1 MLAPVLSLHD
11 VLSVIGQNQSG
22 APGQMR
28 ARISLKQRA
37 DGDISNA
44 EERKAL
50 EMHEYIYMYTG
61 IVSILENSLLSPRAK
76 LLLQSS

>member
-50 EMHEYIYMYTG
+50 EMHEYIYMYTWDC
-61 IVSILENSLLSPRAK
+61 VNTRKFFAFTPS
-76 LLLQSS
+76 

>member
-11 VLSVIGQNQSG
+11 VLSVIGQNQPG

-50 EMHEYIYMYTG
+50 EMHEYIYMFTRDC
-61 IVSILENSLLSPRAK
+61 VNTRKFFAFTPS
-76 LLLQSS
+76 